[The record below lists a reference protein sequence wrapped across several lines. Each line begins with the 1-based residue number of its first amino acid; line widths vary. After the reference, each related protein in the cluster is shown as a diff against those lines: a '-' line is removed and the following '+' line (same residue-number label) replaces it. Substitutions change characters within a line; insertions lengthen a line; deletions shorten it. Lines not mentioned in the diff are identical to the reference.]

1 MSASP
6 GGIALLL
13 VDVINGFD
21 FEGSEHL
28 AQGAAAAAPHI
39 ERLAASARE
48 RRVPVIY
55 VNDNFGMWQS
65 DFRAV
70 ADSCLREGQPGRDV
84 VRRLLPKET
93 DYFVLKPRHS
103 GFLGTPLEALLRHLG
118 VHVVLLAGF
127 ATDLC
132 VLFTA
137 LDAHA
142 RGFSVA
148 LAADAT
154 AANGEDRQRT
164 ALALFEHTL
173 CAPIVRSSRIDWGR
187 LACAEPRQ
195 LF

>member
-1 MSASP
+1 MTTS

-21 FEGSEHL
+21 FEDSGHL
-28 AQGAAAAAPHI
+28 VRGAALAAPHI
-39 ERLAASARE
+39 EGLAMSAR
-48 RRVPVIY
+48 RDQVPVIY

-70 ADSCLREGQPGRDV
+70 TESCLREGQPGREV
-84 VRRLLPKET
+84 ARRLLPQET

-103 GFLGTPLEALLRHLG
+103 GFLGTPLDALLQHLG
-118 VHVVLLAGF
+118 VHVVVLAGF

-148 LAADAT
+148 VVADAT
-154 AANGEDRQRT
+154 AANGEERQRT
-164 ALALFEHTL
+164 ALSLFERSL
-173 CAPIVRSSRIDWGR
+173 GAPIVQSDEVDWRTLARVEKRR
-187 LACAEPRQ
+187 L
-195 LF
+195 F

>member
-1 MSASP
+1 
-6 GGIALLL
+6 L

-28 AQGAAAAAPHI
+28 VRGAASAAPHI
-39 ERLAASARE
+39 ERLAVSARE
-48 RRVPVIY
+48 QQVPVIY

-70 ADSCLREGQPGRDV
+70 AESCLREGQPGADV
-84 VRRLLPKET
+84 ARRLLPKET

-103 GFLGTPLEALLRHLG
+103 GFLGTPLEALLRHLE
-118 VHVVLLAGF
+118 VHVVVLAGF

-137 LDAHA
+137 MDAHA

-164 ALALFEHTL
+164 ALALFDQTL
-173 CAPIVRSSRIDWGR
+173 SAPIVQSSRVEWAS
-187 LACAEPRQ
+187 LARVERRQ